1 MGMKVVHAITGLN
14 VGGAENLLLDVAQEM
29 ATRGIEQHVIYYTPL
44 SLLVPKFEAIGIKPL
59 LIDEEKT
66 GLLGAI
72 RQTRRV
78 IRETKPD
85 ILHTH
90 LPRADIV
97 GRTAGLSVP
106 GILCF
111 STIHNR
117 DVWRGEKSP
126 MSLFL
131 AAFDKATINH
141 SRRVHL
147 IAVSESSRSWCM
159 EKTRI
164 RPDKVTTC
172 PNFATER
179 SERRG
184 EGVSRAGLGIAE
196 KDLVLVNAARMV
208 PEKEQM
214 DIVRCAALLKAQGVT
229 DIKFLI
235 LGDGEERGALE
246 EAIRDGGLEGQVLLM
261 GFRQNVYDYLSIS
274 DAYLLPSSREGF
286 PVSLLEAARSGL
298 GTIASDIPAMQDIKE
313 GGGGILLYPLN
324 DVAALSQ
331 ILLRVRADR
340 RILVSLAEAGRAFE
354 AQFTVTGYVD
364 RLLALYRERADYRL
378 IRR

>member
-1 MGMKVVHAITGLN
+1 MKVVHAITGLGI
-14 VGGAENLLLDVAQEM
+14 GGAENLLFDVAQEM
-29 ATRGIEQHVIYYTPL
+29 AARGIAQQVIYYTPR
-44 SLLVPKFEAIGIKPL
+44 SVLVPKFEAIGIKPL
-59 LIDEEKT
+59 LIDEMET
-66 GLLGAI
+66 GFLGAI
-72 RQTRRV
+72 RRTRRV
-78 IRETKPD
+78 ICDAKPD

-97 GRTAGLSVP
+97 GRAAGLSVP
-106 GILCF
+106 NIPCF

-141 SRRVHL
+141 SRRAHL
-147 IAVSESSRSWCM
+147 IAVSESSRAWCM
-159 EKTRI
+159 EKTHI
-164 RPDKVTTC
+164 RPDKITTC

-184 EGVSRAGLGIAE
+184 EGVSRAALGIGE

-208 PEKEQM
+208 PEKEQI
-214 DIVRCAALLKAQGVT
+214 DIVRCAALLRAQGVT

-246 EAIRDGGLEGQVLLM
+246 EAIRDGGLQGQVILM
-261 GFRQNVYDYLSIS
+261 GFQQNVYDYYSIS

-298 GTIASDIPAMQDIKE
+298 GTIAADIPAMQDIKKGSE
-313 GGGGILLYPLN
+313 GIILYPLH
-324 DVAALSQ
+324 DITTLSQ
-331 ILLRVRADR
+331 ILLRARADR

-364 RLLALYRERADYRL
+364 RLLALYGKRL
-378 IRR
+378 AID